1 MKKIRLNTVKIRD
14 SYYFKIPD
22 IVIETYKIRDNE
34 DVEVTLHSKNNN
46 KQVEM
51 WDLHPED
58 LSAIEFS
65 VSDEVHT
72 LNMYNRIYIP
82 ERFRFFFPL
91 HGKAFLLVTELGN
104 IHTHLSIN
112 GYISSGL
119 RQWFTLNGPLMPN
132 DTITIRL
139 LDDVLDHYEL
149 SYKKNKNIL

>member
-1 MKKIRLNTVKIRD
+1 MKKITLSTVQIKNK
-14 SYYFKIPD
+14 YYFRLPD
-22 IVIETYKIRDNE
+22 IVVDSLKLSNE
-34 DVEVTLHSKNNN
+34 DKVEVTIHNKKNQD
-46 KQVEM
+46 QVDL
-51 WDLHPED
+51 WDVHPED
-58 LSAIEFS
+58 LSSIEFK
-65 VSDEVHT
+65 VSEEVHT

-132 DTITIRL
+132 DSITIRL